1 MTRSL
6 GLEQFESFE
15 ETIRGLSGSDADC
28 LVIGLDFGTTYS
40 GVAYGFTTKPEEIFT
55 ITDWPGARGRKVPKV
70 PTIIKYNDDGSF
82 TWGYELDQSTEGR
95 IEGIKLLLDPDQP
108 QPLYVPASNTKVE
121 LKRLGRSPV
130 DVASDLIGAIYEYA
144 LANIEAKYPHGYLEL
159 LDKKFVLS
167 VPALWSDK
175 AQHATLKAAK
185 HAGIAPITLIK
196 EPEAAALFTLNFL
209 KNKGLEIGDAIVL
222 CDAGGGTVDLISYE
236 IVRMTPLELK
246 ELVPCTGGLAGSLM
260 LNRRFEQWVKDIVGE
275 DAFFPLRKTH
285 GFRLAMK
292 QFDETIKVALG
303 SKANDVYYLNFP
315 MSNIQDDPDQGV
327 KSNTLTMTEEALQEI
342 FDPLLKDISKLV
354 GEQVNQVLLKR
365 IRDAHPKAAAI
376 RAIFLVGGF
385 GESAYLRDSIA
396 STHSDIQVI
405 QPEDAWS
412 AIVRGAVLS
421 QLAQYAR
428 VTSNIAS
435 KHYGVSS
442 SWVHDPARDAGQ
454 QKWLD
459 SWELVWKSTIL
470 TWYINIGDGLSRSR
484 KISFPFYRKF
494 SADLRDDE
502 LIITDRLLECSAT
515 TQPIHPT
522 KGVVTTNCTL
532 IVDLSAVPRHLFR
545 KKTRYTDGATYYEL
559 HYNLM
564 VTTQSGP
571 MLFSL
576 EVGGKA
582 YGQVNAEY

>member
-6 GLEQFESFE
+6 ELEQFESFE

-28 LVIGLDFGTTYS
+28 LVIGLDFGTT
-40 GVAYGFTTKPEEIFT
+40 VAYGFTTKPEEIFT

-70 PTIIKYNDDGSF
+70 PTIMIEYNDDGSF
-82 TWGYELDQSTEGR
+82 TWGYELDQPTEGR

-108 QPLYVPASNTKVE
+108 QPLCVPASNTKME

-130 DVASDLIGAIYEYA
+130 DVASDLVGAIYEYA
-144 LANIEAKYPHGYLEL
+144 LANLEAKYPHGYLEL
-159 LDKKFVLS
+159 LDNKFVLS

-236 IVRMTPLELK
+236 IVRMAPLELK
-246 ELVPCTGGLAGSLM
+246 ELVPCTGGLAGSLI

-303 SKANDVYYLNFP
+303 SKANAVYYLNFP
-315 MSNIQDDPDQGV
+315 MSSIQDDHDQGV

-405 QPEDAWS
+405 QPENAWS

-428 VTSNIAS
+428 GFYISPLVLETPNYTVLVLISITVQ
-435 KHYGVSS
+435 G
-442 SWVHDPARDAGQ
+442 
-454 QKWLD
+454 D
-459 SWELVWKSTIL
+459 S
-470 TWYINIGDGLSRSR
+470 LSRPR
-484 KISFPFYRKF
+484 KISFPFYRQF
-494 SADLRDDE
+494 SANLRDDE
-502 LIITDRLLECSAT
+502 LIITNRLLECSIT

-522 KGVVTTNCTL
+522 KGVVITNCIL

-545 KKTRYTDGATYYEL
+545 KKTRYTDEATYYEL

-564 VTTQSGP
+564 VTIQSAP

-582 YGQVNAEY
+582 YGQVTAEY